1 MAVKVVNKE
10 TGETVSGKLAILKEG
25 NVILY
30 SGCMSDKKGGLR
42 GCGKKQV
49 FAADSVSVSAD
60 DPAREIK
67 SS

>member
-10 TGETVSGKLAILKEG
+10 TGETISGKLAILKEG
-25 NVILY
+25 EVILY
-30 SGCMSDKKGGLR
+30 SGSMPDKKGGLR

>member
-10 TGETVSGKLAILKEG
+10 TGEIISGKLAVLKEG

-30 SGCMSDKKGGLR
+30 SGSTSDKKGGLR
-42 GCGKKQV
+42 GCGKKEV
-49 FAADSVSVSAD
+49 FAADSVTVSAD
-60 DPAREIK
+60 DPAAEIK

>member
-10 TGETVSGKLAILKEG
+10 TGETISGKLAILKEG
-25 NVILY
+25 NVLLY
-30 SGCMSDKKGGLR
+30 SGCRPDKKGGLR
-42 GCGKKQV
+42 GCGKRQV